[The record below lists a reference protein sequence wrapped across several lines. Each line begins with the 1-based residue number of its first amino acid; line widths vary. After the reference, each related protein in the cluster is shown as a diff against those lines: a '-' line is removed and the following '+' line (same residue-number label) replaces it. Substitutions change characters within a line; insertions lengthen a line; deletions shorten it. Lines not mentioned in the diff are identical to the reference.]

1 MSNTSQF
8 EAQELRINSN
18 LAQRIQEELG
28 QNVYLCYQCVKCTS
42 GCPVGKYFDW
52 QPNQIMRAVQL
63 GQEDIALESE
73 TPWLCASCQTCT
85 TRCPQDLDIAAIMD
99 FLTREALER
108 GIEPPIREVDNLNKA
123 FLREVR
129 LWGRSYELGLM
140 VELKLRNIR
149 THRLTEDLDMGFKMI
164 AKNKFPIF
172 PTFTRPPG
180 TLKPLPRASKAIAY
194 YPGCSLHATSPE
206 FNTST
211 KAVAEALNLELI
223 EPDGWNCCGSSSAHR
238 ADPEAAVRLPMQ
250 NLSLIEQSGFSEV
263 TMPCAA
269 CFNRHKAAQYEIR
282 HDPEHKSALNEK
294 LGYDYQ
300 DSVKVKSLGETIIE
314 HVGAKEVSARVKN
327 PLEGLKVVC
336 YYGCLLT
343 RPPQVTE
350 AAHPENPTE
359 LDDLVAA
366 LGADVLDWSYKTTC
380 CGAAHSLTRPDIVL
394 DLSSILIREAK
405 LAGAEAIAVACPL
418 CHTNLDARQFQMDL
432 EEEMPILYFTQLMA
446 LALGLSPREA
456 ALNKN
461 LVDPRPLL
469 KQKGFIA

>member
-1 MSNTSQF
+1 VSDTSQP
-8 EAQELRINSN
+8 ERIGVRINSD
-18 LAQRIQEELG
+18 LAQRIQESLG

-63 GQEDIALESE
+63 GQEDIALQAQ

-99 FLTREALER
+99 FLTREALEQ
-108 GIEPPIREVDNLNKA
+108 GIEPPIQEVDNMNKA

-140 VELKLRNIR
+140 AELKLRNIR
-149 THRLTEDLDMGFKMI
+149 THPITEDLDMGFKMI
-164 AKNKFPIF
+164 AKNKFPFF
-172 PTFTRPPG
+172 PTFTRPPRKV
-180 TLKPLPRASKAIAY
+180 KPVPGANKAIAY

-211 KAVAEALNLELI
+211 KAVAKALDLELI
-223 EPDGWNCCGSSSAHR
+223 EPEGWLCCGSSSAHR

-269 CFNRHKAAQYEIR
+269 CFNRHKSAQYEIR
-282 HDPEHKSALNEK
+282 HDVERTSAVAEK
-294 LGYDYQ
+294 IGYDYQ
-300 DSVKVKSLGETIIE
+300 DTVKVKSLGETIIE
-314 HVGAKEVSARVKN
+314 HVGPEEVSKRVKKS
-327 PLEGLKVVC
+327 LEGLRVVC

-350 AAHPENPTE
+350 SAHPENPTD
-359 LDDLVAA
+359 LDDLTAA
-366 LGADVLDWSYKTTC
+366 LGAEVLDWSYKTTC
-380 CGAAHSLTRPDIVL
+380 CGAAHSLTRRDIVL
-394 DLSSILIREAK
+394 DLSSTLIKEAR
-405 LAGAEAIAVACPL
+405 LAGAEAIVVACPL

-432 EEEMPILYFTQLMA
+432 EQEMPIIFFTQLMA

-456 ALNKN
+456 AWNKN

-469 KQKGFIA
+469 KEKGLLA

>member
-1 MSNTSQF
+1 MSKSPPTEREGLQ
-8 EAQELRINSN
+8 INSD
-18 LAQRIQEELG
+18 LAQRIQEEVG

-63 GQEDIALESE
+63 GQEDIALEAQ

-108 GIEPPIREVDNLNKA
+108 GINPPIQEVDNLNKA
-123 FLREVR
+123 FMREVR

-140 VELKLRNIR
+140 AELKLRNIR
-149 THRLTEDLDMGFKMI
+149 THPITEDLDMGLKMI
-164 AKNKFPIF
+164 AKNKFPF
-172 PTFTRPPG
+172 LPTYTRPPRKVKRVSG
-180 TLKPLPRASKAIAY
+180 SSKAIAY

-211 KAVAEALNLELI
+211 KAVAEALDLELI
-223 EPDGWNCCGSSSAHR
+223 EPEGWLCCGGSSAHR
-238 ADPEAAVRLPMQ
+238 ADPEAAVRLPME
-250 NLSLIEQSGFSEV
+250 NLALIEQSGFREV

-269 CFNRHKAAQYEIR
+269 CFNRHKAAQYEVR
-282 HDPEHKSALNEK
+282 HDQEQKEAIDQRI
-294 LGYDYQ
+294 GYKYQ
-300 DSVKVKSLGETIIE
+300 DTVKVNSIGETLLE
-314 HVGAKEVSARVKN
+314 HLGSEEVSARVKQ

-343 RPPQVTE
+343 RPPHITE

-359 LDDLVAA
+359 LDELVGA
-366 LGADVLDWSYKTTC
+366 LGAEVIDWSYKTTC

-394 DLSSILIREAK
+394 DLSSTLIKEAR
-405 LAGAEAIAVACPL
+405 LAGAEAIVVACPL
-418 CHTNLDARQFQMDL
+418 CHTNLDARQFQMGFDYEL
-432 EEEMPILYFTQLMA
+432 PIIYFTQLMA
-446 LALGLSPREA
+446 LALGLPQKDA

-469 KQKGFIA
+469 KEKGILA